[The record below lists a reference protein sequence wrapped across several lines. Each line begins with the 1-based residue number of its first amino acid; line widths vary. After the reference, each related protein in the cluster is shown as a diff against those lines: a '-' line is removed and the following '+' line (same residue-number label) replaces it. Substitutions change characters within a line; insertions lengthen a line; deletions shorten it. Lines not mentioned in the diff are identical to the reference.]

1 MLEIGLTKFKPIKFS
16 KMVSVILEKR
26 IHSFYKKTDSASVAQ
41 FPERRLQKP
50 FPDFSLVLLPR
61 VRSYASS

>member
-16 KMVSVILEKR
+16 KMVSVILENSYTASTR
-26 IHSFYKKTDSASVAQ
+26 RQTSASLAQ

-61 VRSYASS
+61 VRSYASF